1 MNNIIAF
8 GGFRDTG
15 KDVSSDMLVYML
27 NTPKFMHNYTMYK
40 LFGSIIKGP
49 WKKTSFAKPLKQV
62 LSVMFNVPVE
72 KFEDRE
78 FKESYIVNLNTLEIK
93 PIYQISDIIRD
104 LITDNQFSRAIKN
117 KDYDFIKSKW
127 ITIRQS
133 LQYIGTEC
141 MRQFISND
149 LWINATL
156 RNPGKMIISDLRFKR
171 EFDIISERDGILIY
185 IDRPNRYAGNHA
197 SEREVLELY
206 NNGMFKYVIHN
217 DGTLKDLFYKIK
229 DGISRTICQ

>member
-1 MNNIIAF
+1 MNKLIVISGLKN
-8 GGFRDTG
+8 TG
-15 KDVSSDMLVYML
+15 KDTTADMLIYML
-27 NTPKFMHNYTMYK
+27 NTPEFMHNYIMYK
-40 LFGSIIKGP
+40 LFGSVIKGS

-62 LSVMFNVPVE
+62 LSIIFNIPVE

-78 FKESYIVNLNTLEIK
+78 FKENYFVNLNTLEIK
-93 PIYQISDIIRD
+93 SLDKISDI
-104 LITDNQFSRAIKN
+104 LQECITDNQFSRALKN
-117 KDYDFIKSKW
+117 KDYDFIKSRW

-156 RNPGKMIISDLRFKR
+156 RNPNEIVISDLRFKR
-171 EFDIISERDGILIY
+171 EFDMISEKNGIVIY
-185 IDRPNRYAGNHA
+185 IDRPGIEAGNHA

-206 NNGMFKYVIHN
+206 KTGMFKYVIHN

-229 DGISRTICQ
+229 HGISRII

>member
-1 MNNIIAF
+1 MNKLIVISGLKN
-8 GGFRDTG
+8 TG
-15 KDVSSDMLVYML
+15 KDTTADMLIYML
-27 NTPKFMHNYTMYK
+27 NTPKFMHNYIMYK
-40 LFGSIIKGP
+40 LFGSVIKGS

-62 LSVMFNVPVE
+62 LSIIFNIPVE

-78 FKESYIVNLNTLEIK
+78 FKENYFVNLNTLEIK
-93 PIYQISDIIRD
+93 SLDKISDI
-104 LITDNQFSRAIKN
+104 LQECITDNQFSRALKN
-117 KDYDFIKSKW
+117 KDYDFIKSRW

-156 RNPGKMIISDLRFKR
+156 RNPNEIVISDLRFKR
-171 EFDIISERDGILIY
+171 EFDMISEKNGIVIY
-185 IDRPNRYAGNHA
+185 IDRPGIEAGNHA

-206 NNGMFKYVIHN
+206 KTGMFKYVIHN

-229 DGISRTICQ
+229 HGISRII